1 MGDVEKWVEDLLG
14 KLTEEKFLSFLEDFT
29 ESHCGKF
36 EEGEQKLEYTE
47 IHQQYARLYESRM
60 EAYLKKQSCKP
71 DTFAEALKAKVGE
84 DPAYAQFLELLI
96 AVEDYQEF
104 CRMMIRRK
112 RETEEEEKEDDEEM
126 SM

>member
-47 IHQQYARLYESRM
+47 IHQQVRVYHVLSI
-60 EAYLKKQSCKP
+60 LH
-71 DTFAEALKAKVGE
+71 
-84 DPAYAQFLELLI
+84 
-96 AVEDYQEF
+96 VETLHDYSLPQR
-104 CRMMIRRK
+104 CY
-112 RETEEEEKEDDEEM
+112 
-126 SM
+126 